1 MGDFRLI
8 KIKLTHMIQ
17 KETEGRFIRKII
29 FINLKIQII
38 KEDILV
44 LGRTKRLIK
53 NIKRTIT
60 SIREEI
66 DTEKDGMIG
75 QTLKRRKIIT
85 VI

>member
-1 MGDFRLI
+1 
-8 KIKLTHMIQ
+8 MIQ